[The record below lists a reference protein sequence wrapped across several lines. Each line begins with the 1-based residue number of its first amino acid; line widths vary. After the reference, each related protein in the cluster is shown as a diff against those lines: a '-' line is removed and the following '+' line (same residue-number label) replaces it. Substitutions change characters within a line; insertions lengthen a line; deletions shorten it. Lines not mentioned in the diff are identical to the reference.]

1 MQVKS
6 CFIVFLA
13 IGLLASCAPMERY
26 HPMDMTQAV
35 QSAKTRTDHEALAMH
50 YENVAQAMRE
60 KVQTH
65 KKILEQYESD
75 GYHYGREAEDLRGH
89 TRALIRFYEQAAEAN
104 WSMALSHRKL
114 AAGINQ

>member
-1 MQVKS
+1 MEVKS
-6 CFIVFLA
+6 HFIGLAA

-26 HPMDMTQAV
+26 HPMDMIQAV
-35 QSAKTRTDHEALAMH
+35 QSAKTRTDHEALAAH

-60 KVQTH
+60 KVQIH

-75 GYHYGREAEDLRGH
+75 GYHYGREVEDLRAH